1 MSISF
6 NADEIFEMAEEIER
20 NGAKF
25 YRKAAEHAADAEIKK
40 MLNDFAAM
48 EEGHLATFAE
58 MRQQLAGGEKEQ
70 ITFDPEH
77 EAVLYLQSMADAH
90 GWEGKKSIDE
100 DLTGNESPAEILRM
114 AIAAE
119 KESVA
124 FYVGIKDLVSEKAGK
139 DKVDG
144 VIKEEMTHITMLN
157 NRLASL

>member
-25 YRKAAEHAADAEIKK
+25 YRKAAEHAADTEIKR
-40 MLNDFAAM
+40 LLTDFAAM
-48 EEGHLATFAE
+48 EDGHLETFAE
-58 MRQQLAGGEKEQ
+58 MRQQLSNGEKEA
-70 ITFDPEH
+70 ITFDPDN

-100 DLTGNESPAEILRM
+100 DLTGDESLTEILRI

-139 DKVDG
+139 DKVDA
-144 VIKEEMTHITMLN
+144 VIKEEMAHIILLN
-157 NRLASL
+157 NKLVSL